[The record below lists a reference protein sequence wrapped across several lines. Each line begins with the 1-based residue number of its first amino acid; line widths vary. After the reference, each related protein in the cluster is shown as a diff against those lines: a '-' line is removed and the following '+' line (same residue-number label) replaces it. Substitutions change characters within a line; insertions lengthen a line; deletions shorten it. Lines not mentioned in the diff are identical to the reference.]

1 MAVVA
6 AVQVRVDASNAQKT
20 LSSLQGAA
28 DKLKNSFG
36 GVEQSTDKAK
46 SAFGRLKTAGG
57 SLQGVL
63 ASLGTT
69 ALFKGFVG
77 AGVEADRTGKRLKLL
92 SEAYGETAELQD
104 FAAASAEKFT
114 LGTTQAAGGVTDL
127 YGRLRPMGI
136 GLDDIKTTFN
146 GVNTAAAKMN
156 LSAADT
162 EGVMLQLSQALGSG
176 TLQGDEFRSIMERL
190 PAIGQAVADSM
201 GVQVSELKGLGSEGK
216 LTTEVIIKA
225 LQKLSGQ
232 DPPPADAYKQFQKAM
247 SDLSTTMGT
256 ELLPAVTP
264 IVQALAGVL
273 TKFGQLP
280 GPVKTLIAS
289 VGLLA
294 AAFVV
299 LAPAISAIGA
309 LGIGAKLAALAPIVG
324 SIGSALGGLLP
335 IIAGVFTGPVGWAAL
350 LVAAGAAIYAFR
362 DEIGKALR
370 PIGNL
375 FGNAFRAVND
385 HFLAPIKNAFVGASR
400 FIHDK
405 FVAPFKP
412 QIDEIVSNAKAAF
425 GRIYKI
431 VTEPYKQAWQF
442 IQRSFISPVQSG
454 VEHLVTGIG
463 NAFNAVYGMITRPF
477 QQAYNF
483 VVGIVN
489 NILSMVAKALSAV
502 SKIGSGGGGSTTTTT
517 QTAAAGAYWS
527 GGFQAFAKGGMV
539 KGPTLGLIGEGGEPE
554 YIIPQSKAAGF
565 AANFLSG
572 KRGAGAIPGFAD
584 GGVVAPSSASVN
596 IQTGPV
602 TQMGGQNYVT
612 MQDMSQ
618 AVQAGVEQT
627 LQFLMSDGTVRTG
640 VGFD

>member
-1 MAVVA
+1 MGVV
-6 AVQVRVDASNAQKT
+6 VIDLKGKDGVSPV
-20 LSSLQGAA
+20 LSKIQAGAKSLTNRLNTLQGTLARVGTAA
-28 DKLKNSFG
+28 L
-36 GVEQSTDKAK
+36 V
-46 SAFGRLKTAGG
+46 
-57 SLQGVL
+57 
-63 ASLGTT
+63 
-69 ALFKGFVG
+69 KGFAQ
-77 AGVEADRTGKRLKLL
+77 AGVEAERTGKRLKLL
-92 SEAYGETAELQD
+92 SEGYNETAKLQALASKAAEK
-104 FAAASAEKFT
+104 FSIGTTAAASA
-114 LGTTQAAGGVTDL
+114 ATDL

-136 GLDDIKTTFN
+136 SLDEIGTVFN
-146 GVNTAAAKMN
+146 GVNVAASKMN

-201 GVQVSELKGLGSEGK
+201 GVQVSQLKTLSSQGK
-216 LTTEVIIKA
+216 ITTAEIIKA
-225 LQKLSGQ
+225 LEGLAGQ
-232 DPPPADAYKQFQKAM
+232 DPPQADAYKQFNKAM
-247 SDLSTTMGT
+247 ADLSTTMGT
-256 ELLPAVTP
+256 ELLPAITP
-264 IVQALAGVL
+264 IVQALGNLVGV
-273 TKFGQLP
+273 FGKLP
-280 GPVKTLIAS
+280 GPVKTFTAGVL
-289 VGLLA
+289 GLG

-299 LAPAISAIGA
+299 LAPAAAAVGPALAAIGA
-309 LGIGAKLAALAPIVG
+309 LGLGAKLAALAPIVA
-324 SIGSALGGLLP
+324 SIGSALSGLLP
-335 IIAGVFTGPVGWAAL
+335 IIAGVFTGPVGWATL

-362 DEIGKALR
+362 DEIGEALR

-375 FGNAFRAVND
+375 FTSAFRAVND
-385 HFLAPIKNAFVGASR
+385 RFLAPIKKAFVGASR

-412 QIDEIVSNAKAAF
+412 QINKIVTNAKAAF
-425 GRIYKI
+425 GNIFRI
-431 VTEPYKQAWQF
+431 VTEPYRQAWQF
-442 IQRSFISPVQSG
+442 IQGSFIAPAQSG
-454 VEHLVTGIG
+454 VQHLVAGIG
-463 NAFNAVYGMITRPF
+463 NAFSAVYGMITRPF

-483 VVGIVN
+483 VVGIVSG
-489 NILSMVAKALSAV
+489 ILNMVNRALRALAS
-502 SKIGSGGGGSTTTTT
+502 IGGGGDSGSFSGE
-517 QTAAAGAYWS
+517 TAAAGAYWS

-572 KRGAGAIPGFAD
+572 KRGTGAIPGFAD
-584 GGVVAPSSASVN
+584 GGVVAPSSASVS

-627 LQFLMSDGTVRTG
+627 LQFLMSDGTVRAG